1 MGNQRGREN
10 ERGFTLIELSFVL
23 TVIAVLAAVTV
34 PAYEIVLRRAKAA
47 EADAML
53 HGIAQAQL
61 RYWRDHGEYVACPA
75 EGPIPIEP
83 VAFDADR
90 PCWKALGVQ
99 ADGPV
104 RYRYGVDLADG
115 SYTVVAEGDLDGDG
129 ITSRF
134 ELPGQTLVV
143 TRTNGGE

>member
-1 MGNQRGREN
+1 MGTNPGS
-10 ERGFTLIELSFVL
+10 ERGFTLIELAFVL
-23 TVIAVLAAVTV
+23 TIIAALAAVTV
-34 PAYEIVLRRAKAA
+34 PAYEIVLRRAEAA

-61 RYWRDHGEYVACPA
+61 RYWRDHGEYLACPA

-129 ITSRF
+129 YTSRF
-134 ELPGQTLVV
+134 EVSGRTLRV
-143 TRTNGGE
+143 TLTHGSE